1 MIFNE
6 TTHTQARIDIQR
18 LDRIVT
24 LDQQHLRVLKGL
36 EKPGDL
42 VSFLCDLIQTF
53 TRESPHSV
61 RALYEALLAHN
72 FSAAKHAAHQL
83 KGLASN
89 MGAIKLAELSEA
101 IEIEMDEGR
110 LPDPL
115 ETRTVIERYRS
126 EAIDLLVRDWKA

>member
-1 MIFNE
+1 MVP
-6 TTHTQARIDIQR
+6 
-18 LDRIVT
+18 LDHE
-24 LDQQHLRVLKGL
+24 HLRVLKGL

-42 VSFLCDLIQTF
+42 VSFLSDLIQTF
-53 TRESPHSV
+53 TRESPLSV
-61 RALYEALLAHN
+61 RALHDALQAHN
-72 FSAAKHAAHQL
+72 SSAAKYAAHQL

-101 IEIEMDEGR
+101 IEIEIEDGR

-115 ETRTVIERYRS
+115 NTKTVLERYRS